1 MPKNLSHA
9 YNALFS
15 LGIWHP
21 MASLGLIL
29 NVGSFR
35 GAVPSPMLVAILAQR
50 RSFLRFQVPCRLNPS
65 TLPVACAA
73 ELRDMD
79 RRDWDA
85 GFVHQI
91 YYAWAA

>member
-1 MPKNLSHA
+1 
-9 YNALFS
+9 
-15 LGIWHP
+15 

-85 GFVHQI
+85 GSSDILRMGCIRAPKNGHCGKLCEKVR
-91 YYAWAA
+91 